1 MKFKHLPLLGIT
13 LAALIT
19 GCQDRADSP
28 AGGPA
33 TQQTAD
39 AAAADAT
46 PPPAPK
52 PVPLKAEDVSVTLE
66 LDSAPSMNAQNRLE
80 IPVKIT
86 NNGKSALSTTGQR
99 VRLGTQIA
107 GIDGE
112 VGSEGSVR
120 DFVRTELPTIEPGQ
134 SAVVVAIIPVDQRV
148 DGRKLN
154 LELVQE
160 GAAWFSKLGQPGL
173 EVGPVTICDGK
184 LCVAGQ
190 DAAASGM

>member
-19 GCQDRADSP
+19 GCQDRADNTAASP
-28 AGGPA
+28 ANE
-33 TQQTAD
+33 Q
-39 AAAADAT
+39 AAVASAT
-46 PPPAPK
+46 PPPVARPA
-52 PVPLKAEDVSVTLE
+52 PLKAADVSVTLE
-66 LDSAPSMNAQNRLE
+66 LQSPPSMNAQNRLE

-86 NNGKSALSTTGQR
+86 NNGKNALSTSGQG

-107 GIDGE
+107 GIDGQI
-112 VGSEGSVR
+112 GSEGTVR
-120 DFVRTELPTIEPGQ
+120 DFVRSEVPTIEPGQ
-134 SAVVVAIIPVDQRV
+134 SAVVVALIPVDKRV

-160 GAAWFSKLGQPGL
+160 GVAWFSKLGQTGV

-190 DAAASGM
+190 DAAANVK

>member
-1 MKFKHLPLLGIT
+1 MKFKHLPLLGMT

-19 GCQDRADSP
+19 GCQDRTDNAAQSP
-28 AGGPA
+28 A
-33 TQQTAD
+33 TEQ
-39 AAAADAT
+39 AAATVT
-46 PPPAPK
+46 PPPPPR
-52 PVPLKAEDVSVTLE
+52 PVALKAADVSVTLE
-66 LDSAPSMNAQNRLE
+66 LQSPPSMNAQNRLE

-86 NNGKSALSTTGQR
+86 NNGKNALSTSGPG

-107 GIDGE
+107 GIDGQ
-112 VGSEGSVR
+112 VGSEGTVR
-120 DFVRTELPTIEPGQ
+120 DFVRTEIPTIEPGQ
-134 SAVVVAIIPVDQRV
+134 SAVVVALIPVDKRV

-160 GAAWFSKLGQPGL
+160 GVAWFSKLGQTGV

-190 DAAASGM
+190 DAAADVK